1 VSKGSGSVGILGAI
15 VFLLSLNTVY
25 ALVKIAVGGPQ
36 ANINIL
42 LLLGGTCNVPV
53 SVYFSISASAATLS
67 LVYLFSLLISKL
79 TMESDAK
86 TLEGFEAKLQDN
98 RHRLEKAVTKTFAGL
113 SMDEFKITEGL
124 KNIEMRIIENQKRIE
139 KIGKMRDKYAKAMER
154 QIFVLN
160 EMEKKIEKMESRL
173 TPKPHLT
180 GRSDIQEISGVGQT
194 IAEELKSVGL
204 TNVDDLLIEDPAVIA
219 QRTEL
224 SRNKIEKIQGVAQ
237 FLMIPG
243 VDKNKVRLFQ
253 KAGVMSADNLAGQ
266 GPIQLF
272 KKIASVA
279 EDGDDKPTLE
289 ELASYVRFARSNF
302 NAF

>member
-1 VSKGSGSVGILGAI
+1 MSKGSRSVGILGAI

-25 ALVKIAVGGPQ
+25 ALVKIAVEGSQ

-53 SVYFSISASAATLS
+53 SVYFLISTSAATLS
-67 LVYLFSLLISKL
+67 LVYLFSLLIGKL
-79 TMESDAK
+79 TMESNAK

-98 RHRLEKAVTKTFAGL
+98 RQRLEKAVTKTFAGL
-113 SMDEFKITEGL
+113 SIDEFKITEGL
-124 KNIEMRIIENQKRIE
+124 KNIETQIIDNQKRIE
-139 KIGKMRDKYAKAMER
+139 KIGKMRGKYAKAMKR
-154 QIFVLN
+154 QILVLN
-160 EMEKKIEKMESRL
+160 EMEKKIDKMESQL
-173 TPKPHLT
+173 TPKSHLT
-180 GRSDIQEISGVGQT
+180 GRSDIKEISGVGQA

-204 TNVDDLLIEDPAVIA
+204 TSVDDLLIEDPAVIA

-243 VDKNKVRLFQ
+243 VDENKVRLFQ
-253 KAGVMSADNLAGQ
+253 KAGVVSADNLAGH